1 MARVPLSKKG
11 CFTSSYPSTGWQEV
25 PCKTAPARPYPPAR
39 GPRPN
44 TVGNGN
50 DVSAQ
55 VTGQISTA
63 VGSFDSVTG
72 VTSESGTTGGANAF
86 SLQLNANFFNTSVCN
101 GATNPSQ
108 CLGWQQFVYSNVE
121 GPHLAFMQY
130 WLINYG
136 STCPSGW
143 FAYQGSCFTNSN
155 AVSVP
160 AQTIANLGNLSLL
173 GAANS
178 GGMDT
183 FIMATGSDLHS
194 VQNEDSVVNLSQ
206 GWQEA
211 EFNVVGDCC
220 GSQANF
226 NSGSTIVVRTS
237 VDHGSPNAPSCY
249 GGGFT
254 GETNNLSF
262 ANAPTA
268 ERGTSPA
275 IVFTE
280 SSAGTA
286 SACASATSVASGA
299 LTDTHDF
306 NGDGKSDILWRDT
319 SGDVAMWMM
328 NGMRVLQSAVL
339 ANVSTNWSIAGQRDF
354 YGIGKSGILWRDTS
368 GNVAIWEMHGST
380 VTSSTIVG
388 NVPTTWSIA
397 GTGFNS
403 GGMGDILWRNT
414 SGSVAGW
421 LMNGAQVTSSTIVG
435 NVPTTWSIVGTGD
448 FNGDG
453 QPDILWRD
461 TSGNVA
467 IWLMNG
473 AQVTSS
479 TSVGNAPTTWS
490 IVGTGDFNGDG
501 MSDILWRD
509 TSGNVA
515 IWLMNGAQVTSST
528 FVGNVA
534 TTWSIADTGDYN
546 GDGMSDILWRDTSGN
561 IAVWFMN
568 GAQVTSSTFVGNAP
582 TTWSIQTTN
591 VD

>member
-1 MARVPLSKKG
+1 MFGRFRIFMRVLALIALSASIFSPPLRAEPATKTQNLTPMDYPLSPSAQSKLPPPQLPQPRQTGTPPAPPQVAGPHPSQQPGPPATPQVPSTQSPKDWRPGMARVPLPKKG
-11 CFTSSYPSTGWQEV
+11 CFTSSYPSAEWQEV

-86 SLQLNANFFNTSVCN
+86 SLQLNANFFNTSVCS

-108 CLGWQQFVYSNVE
+108 CQGWQQFVYSNVV

-183 FIMATGSDLHS
+183 FIMATGSDLYS
-194 VQNEDSVVNLSQ
+194 VQNEDSVVNLAQ
-206 GWQEA
+206 GWQVA

-237 VDHGSPNAPSCY
+237 VDYGSPNAPSCY

-254 GETNNLSF
+254 GETNNLIF
-262 ANAPTA
+262 ANAPIA
-268 ERGTSPA
+268 ERRTSPA

-280 SSAGTA
+280 SSAGTS
-286 SACASATSVASGA
+286 SACASATSVASGE

-306 NGDGKSDILWRDT
+306 NGDGKSDILWRNT
-319 SGDVAMWMM
+319 
-328 NGMRVLQSAVL
+328 NG
-339 ANVSTNWSIAGQRDF
+339 T
-354 YGIGKSGILWRDTS
+354 
-368 GNVAIWEMHGST
+368 VAIWEMNGGQVLAT
-380 VTSSTIVG
+380 RRR
-388 NVPTTWSIA
+388 
-397 GTGFNS
+397 S
-403 GGMGDILWRNT
+403 GR
-414 SGSVAGW
+414 
-421 LMNGAQVTSSTIVG
+421 
-435 NVPTTWSIVGTGD
+435 
-448 FNGDG
+448 
-453 QPDILWRD
+453 
-461 TSGNVA
+461 
-467 IWLMNG
+467 
-473 AQVTSS
+473 
-479 TSVGNAPTTWS
+479 
-490 IVGTGDFNGDG
+490 
-501 MSDILWRD
+501 
-509 TSGNVA
+509 
-515 IWLMNGAQVTSST
+515 
-528 FVGNVA
+528 
-534 TTWSIADTGDYN
+534 
-546 GDGMSDILWRDTSGN
+546 
-561 IAVWFMN
+561 
-568 GAQVTSSTFVGNAP
+568 
-582 TTWSIQTTN
+582 
-591 VD
+591 